1 MTSHVDLMSALER
14 EAVSAIEA
22 LEESRVQLMS
32 EENAK
37 DASGI
42 SSLPETEQD
51 TSKKDNSFSTIDE
64 YNDDELFVLASTNFK
79 LEDQNAPFQSDDRA
93 DVDAISVVQ
102 NLFEAEAEQPVRSI
116 PAVSFANIEAARKLS
131 ESEKNSQTDPTLDI
145 AELKQRIE
153 NLEAE
158 LAIAKTRAIR
168 LSADF
173 ENYRKR
179 VLRDQEVS
187 FQQQKTKVIGDFLG
201 VMDNFERAIA
211 HAKQSHDFDN
221 LLQGIELTAK
231 MYLSVLA
238 KHDCQPFDSL
248 GKEFD
253 PHYHEVLQ
261 RVTDQSQA
269 HNTIVQEHLRG
280 YTMYGRVLRAAL
292 VVVSQHDND
301 EDKGDMD

>member
-131 ESEKNSQTDPTLDI
+131 ESEKNAQTDPTLDI

-269 HNTIVQEHLRG
+269 HNAIVQEHLRG